1 MKPITYFSL
10 PLFLVFS
17 TLAYSQSS
25 GIDAALNKGNAA
37 DLGIFF
43 AEKLDVSILDFDGS
57 LSSDEA
63 VSRIS
68 DFFSKNTVRGYK
80 RAHLTAATNGRSAYT
95 LGDLSTS
102 TGTYRTYLYYDS
114 KQKISEIRIEK

>member
-1 MKPITYFSL
+1 MKPRTYLSI

-17 TLAYSQSS
+17 TLAFSQST

-37 DLGIFF
+37 DLGVFF

-57 LSSDEA
+57 LSSDAA
-63 VSRIS
+63 VTRVQ
-68 DFFSKNTVRGYK
+68 DFFAQNAVKGYK
-80 RAHLTAATNGRSAYT
+80 RAHLTAATAGRSAYT

>member
-1 MKPITYFSL
+1 MKPRTYLSI
-10 PLFLVFS
+10 PLFLVFA
-17 TLAYSQSS
+17 TLAYGQSS

-37 DLGIFF
+37 DLGVFF
-43 AEKLDVSILDFDGS
+43 AGKVDVSILDFDGS

-63 VSRIS
+63 VSRINE
-68 DFFSKNTVRGYK
+68 FFTQNTVRSYK
-80 RAHLTAATNGRSAYT
+80 RAHLTAATNGRAAYT